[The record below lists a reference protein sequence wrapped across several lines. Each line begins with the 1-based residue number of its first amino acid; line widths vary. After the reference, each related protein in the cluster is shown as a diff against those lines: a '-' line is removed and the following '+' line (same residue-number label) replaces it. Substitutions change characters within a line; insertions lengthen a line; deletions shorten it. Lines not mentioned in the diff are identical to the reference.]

1 MSWVA
6 TAIAASAG
14 LNYLGGQKQADAA
27 KKAARTQSSAAR
39 QQLEFQRDMFE
50 RLQAQ
55 QGPYRQAGYSALGR
69 LSDLLG
75 LGPVQDPYA
84 IARYEQAQQQQMD
97 LDQFSPQFDQA
108 RREAIL
114 RIGPTGRRGALTS
127 AADIAALGESAREVR
142 RGGGVF
148 GRAPGQAAEQLGVTP
163 EGDRRIIVGQRD
175 YRAAQ
180 EEQENLDRLMAS
192 QRAIREYQAAQM
204 GLPPGTELMAGGGV
218 RQTGLQDKMIRGGKA
233 GAIEAA
239 QAAAAAQ
246 PMAGGGMQAYAPAA
260 RAPGQL
266 GTGDLARMF
275 TAADLET
282 HLAPNYEFMKQQGLG
297 AISQGANVG
306 GGGSNVQRG
315 AIKFAQDYARNAY
328 QDALNNFRLQ
338 QGDIFN
344 RLSNISG
351 TGQTAQQNAAQ
362 TAAQFGSNISQLGIG
377 AAQAQAAGQ
386 VGAANA
392 YAGALGNIGG
402 TLSTYGLLS
411 GMGAFGQPGA
421 AGGATQAPGFY
432 TNPSPVGQTAGTN
445 VFTSPTG
452 GYVGDVN
459 VPNFNV
465 A

>member
-6 TAIAASAG
+6 TAIATSAG
-14 LNYLGGQKQADAA
+14 LNYLGAKKQAEAA
-27 KKAARTQSSAAR
+27 ESAGRTQASAAR

-84 IARYEQAQQQQMD
+84 IARYEQAQQQQLD
-97 LDQFSPQFDQA
+97 LDQFKPQFDQA

-114 RIGPTGRRGALTS
+114 RIGPTGKRGAVTS

-142 RGGGVF
+142 RGGGF
-148 GRAPGQAAEQLGVTP
+148 GRLAGQVA
-163 EGDRRIIVGQRD
+163 
-175 YRAAQ
+175 YRAAK
-180 EEQENLDRLMAS
+180 EEQEQLDRLAAS
-192 QRAIREYQAAQM
+192 QKAIREYQAAQM

-218 RQTGLQDKMIRGGKA
+218 RQTGLQDKMFRGDKRA
-233 GAIEAA
+233 MME
-239 QAAAAAQ
+239 AAAAGQ

-297 AISQGANVG
+297 AISQSANVG

-351 TGQTAQQNAAQ
+351 TGQTAQQNVAQ
-362 TAAQFGSNISQLGIG
+362 TAGQFGSNISQLGIG

-386 VGAANA
+386 IGAANA
-392 YAGALGNIGG
+392 MAGGLGSIGG
-402 TLSTYGLLS
+402 TLSTYGLLR
-411 GMGAFGQPGA
+411 GMGAFGGGAGA
-421 AGGATQAPGFY
+421 APAQAPGFY
-432 TNPSPVGQTAGTN
+432 TNPSPVGQTTGTN
-445 VFTSPTG
+445 IFTSPTG
-452 GYVGDVN
+452 GFVGDVN
-459 VPNFNV
+459 VPQFGV

>member
-6 TAIAASAG
+6 AAIATSAG
-14 LNYLGGQKQADAA
+14 LSYLGGQKQAEAA
-27 KKAARTQSSAAR
+27 KGAARTQAGAAR
-39 QQLEFQRDMFE
+39 EQLEFQREMFE

-55 QGPYRQAGYSALGR
+55 QGPYRQTGYAALGR

-97 LDQFSPQFDQA
+97 LDQFKPQFDQA

-114 RIGPTGRRGALTS
+114 RIGPTGKRGAVTS

-142 RGGGVF
+142 RGGGF
-148 GRAPGQAAEQLGVTP
+148 GRLAGQVAGQMGVTP

-175 YRAAQ
+175 YRAAK
-180 EEQENLDRLMAS
+180 EEQEQLDRLAAS
-192 QRAIREYQAAQM
+192 QKAIREYQAAQM

-218 RQTGLQDKMIRGGKA
+218 RQTGLQDKMFRGDKRA
-233 GAIEAA
+233 MME
-239 QAAAAAQ
+239 AAAAGQ

-297 AISQGANVG
+297 AISQSANVG

-351 TGQTAQQNAAQ
+351 TGQTAQQSAAQ
-362 TAAQFGSNISQLGIG
+362 TAAQFGGNISQLGIG

-392 YAGALGNIGG
+392 YAGALGNVGG
-402 TLSTYGLLS
+402 TLGTYGLLR
-411 GMGAFGQPGA
+411 GMGAFGQPGST
-421 AGGATQAPGFY
+421 GQATGFY
-432 TNPSPVGQTAGTN
+432 TNPSPVGQTAGTSL
-445 VFTSPTG
+445 FTSPTG

-459 VPNFNV
+459 VPNIGV

>member
-6 TAIAASAG
+6 AAIATSAG
-14 LNYLGGQKQADAA
+14 LSYLGGQKQAEAA
-27 KKAARTQSSAAR
+27 KGAARTQAQAAQ
-39 QQLEFQRDMFE
+39 QQLEFQREMFE

-84 IARYEQAQQQQMD
+84 IARYEQAQQQQLD
-97 LDQFSPQFDQA
+97 LDQFKPQFDQA

-114 RIGPTGRRGALTS
+114 RIGPTGKRGALTS

-142 RGGGVF
+142 HGGTAV
-148 GRAPGQAAEQLGVTP
+148 RRLPGQVAEQMGVTP

-175 YRAAQ
+175 YRAAK
-180 EEQENLDRLMAS
+180 EEQEQLDRLAAS
-192 QRAIREYQAAQM
+192 QKAIREYQAAQM

-218 RQTGLQDKMIRGGKA
+218 RQTGLQDKMFRGDKRA
-233 GAIEAA
+233 MME
-239 QAAAAAQ
+239 AAAAGQ

-297 AISQGANVG
+297 AVTQGANVG
-306 GGGSNVQRG
+306 GGGSNVQRA
-315 AIKFAQDYARNAY
+315 AIKFAEDYAKNAY
-328 QDALNNFRLQ
+328 QDALNNYRLQ

-344 RLSNISG
+344 RLTNLTG
-351 TGQTAQQNAAQ
+351 TGQTAQQNIGS
-362 TAAQFGSNISQLGIG
+362 TAGQLGSNISQLGIG

-386 VGAANA
+386 IGAANA
-392 YAGALGNIGG
+392 MAGGLGNIGG
-402 TLSTYGLLS
+402 LLGTYGLLK
-411 GMGAFGQPGA
+411 AFPQ
-421 AGGATQAPGFY
+421 
-432 TNPSPVGQTAGTN
+432 S
-445 VFTSPTG
+445 
-452 GYVGDVN
+452 
-459 VPNFNV
+459 
-465 A
+465 

>member
-6 TAIAASAG
+6 TAVAVSGGLSYLGAKKQAEAAESAG
-14 LNYLGGQKQADAA
+14 
-27 KKAARTQSSAAR
+27 RTQASAAR

-84 IARYEQAQQQQMD
+84 IARYEQAQQQQLD

-114 RIGPTGRRGALTS
+114 RIGPTGKRGAVTS

-142 RGGGVF
+142 RGGGF
-148 GRAPGQAAEQLGVTP
+148 GRLAGQVAGQMGVTP

-175 YRAAQ
+175 YRAAK
-180 EEQENLDRLMAS
+180 EEQEQLDRLAAS
-192 QRAIREYQAAQM
+192 QKAIREYQAAQM

-218 RQTGLQDKMIRGGKA
+218 RQTGLRDKMIRGGKA
-233 GAIEAA
+233 ATLEAER
-239 QAAAAAQ
+239 AAAAAGQ

-297 AISQGANVG
+297 AIMQGANVG

-351 TGQTAQQNAAQ
+351 TGQTAQQNIAQ
-362 TAAQFGSNISQLGIG
+362 TAGQFGSNISQLGIG

-392 YAGALGNIGG
+392 YAGALGNVGG
-402 TLSTYGLLS
+402 TLGTYGLLR
-411 GMGAFGQPGA
+411 GMGAFGGG
-421 AGGATQAPGFY
+421 AGGGGQATGFY
-432 TNPSPVGQTAGTN
+432 TNPSPVGQTAGTSL
-445 VFTSPTG
+445 FTSPTG

-459 VPNFNV
+459 VPQFGV

>member
-6 TAIAASAG
+6 TAIATSAG
-14 LNYLGGQKQADAA
+14 LNYLGAKKQAEAA
-27 KKAARTQSSAAR
+27 ESAGRTQASAAR

-84 IARYEQAQQQQMD
+84 IARYEQAQQQQLD
-97 LDQFSPQFDQA
+97 LDQFKPQFDQA

-114 RIGPTGRRGALTS
+114 RIGPTGKRGAVTS

-142 RGGGVF
+142 RGGGF
-148 GRAPGQAAEQLGVTP
+148 GRLAGQVAGQMGVTP

-175 YRAAQ
+175 YRAAK
-180 EEQENLDRLMAS
+180 EEQENLDRLAAS
-192 QRAIREYQAAQM
+192 QKAIREYQAAQM

-218 RQTGLQDKMIRGGKA
+218 RQTGLQDKMFRGDKRA
-233 GAIEAA
+233 MME
-239 QAAAAAQ
+239 AAAAEQ

-297 AISQGANVG
+297 AISQSANVG

-351 TGQTAQQNAAQ
+351 TGQTAQQNVAQ
-362 TAAQFGSNISQLGIG
+362 TAGQFGSNISQLGIG

-386 VGAANA
+386 IGAANA
-392 YAGALGNIGG
+392 MAGGLGSIGG

-411 GMGAFGQPGA
+411 GMGAFGGG
-421 AGGATQAPGFY
+421 AGGGGQATGFY
-432 TNPSPVGQTAGTN
+432 TNPSPVGQTAGTSL
-445 VFTSPTG
+445 FTSPTG

-459 VPNFNV
+459 VPQFGV